1 MPVRKSGQRV
11 VEGARLDGARWG
23 VAEVAAQAPPPL
35 VHSAVEGRWLWPSAS
50 LRRGVGTHRHHAAMG
65 GETEALAGPRSGPDT
80 GLAIY
85 HQTSTTDEGEN
96 GPLKRC
102 PNKVGLAMLD
112 YESGAWFPARCGRLT
127 CPYCVK
133 VQAFVRAAAIALAAP
148 QRALRVSLV
157 ADADSDDPWVT
168 ARRRINR
175 TREWYRRL
183 TGHDLGEWLTQVE
196 RNPKGTGY
204 HAHAWQHGTRKVDR
218 TALDAAAQRAGAGWT
233 KVETV
238 RSNVGAAHYGLKGV
252 GGMGYGL
259 KEAQGDPAEHLRL
272 NGGRLTHQSRG
283 FFRSED
289 GSTLGVRAAERL
301 ALDRMSGGR
310 ERGRWG
316 LVTESAARSWESLPR
331 AVAGPA

>member
-1 MPVRKSGQRV
+1 MAGEMQCSEG
-11 VEGARLDGARWG
+11 VEND
-23 VAEVAAQAPPPL
+23 
-35 VHSAVEGRWLWPSAS
+35 
-50 LRRGVGTHRHHAAMG
+50 
-65 GETEALAGPRSGPDT
+65 PRT

-85 HQTSTTDEGEN
+85 HQTSTTSEGEN
-96 GPLKRC
+96 GALMRC

-127 CPYCVK
+127 CAYCVK

-148 QRALRVSLV
+148 QRALRLSLV
-157 ADADSDDPWVT
+157 ADAEDSDPWMT

-175 TREWYRRL
+175 TREMYRRE

-196 RNPKGTGY
+196 KNPKGTGY
-204 HAHAWQHGTRKVDR
+204 HAHAWQHGSRKVDKD
-218 TALDAAAQRAGAGWT
+218 ALDRAAQRAGAGWT
-233 KVETV
+233 NVQAV
-238 RSNVGAAHYGLKGV
+238 RSNVGASFYGLKGV

-289 GSTLGVRAAERL
+289 GSTLGVRAAERV
-301 ALDRMSGGR
+301 ALDKMSGGR
-310 ERGRWG
+310 ARGRWG

-331 AVAGPA
+331 AAGPALASQT